1 MQRVT
6 LRVPEQQLE
15 MLDALVKIGDFPSVS
30 EAIRAGVRDLVD
42 RRCGKFG
49 HNIIMAGDCYE

>member
-6 LRVPEQQLE
+6 LRVPDQQLQ
-15 MLDALVKIGDFPSVS
+15 MLDALVELGDFPTVS

-42 RRCGKFG
+42 RRCRKFTG
-49 HNIIMAGDCYE
+49 RVTSDNSHA

>member
-1 MQRVT
+1 MQKVT
-6 LRVPEQQLE
+6 LRVPEKQLE
-15 MLDALVKIGDFPSVS
+15 MLDALVELGDFPSVS

-49 HNIIMAGDCYE
+49 VTKGDCYE

>member
-6 LRVPEQQLE
+6 LRVPEQQLQ
-15 MLDALVKIGDFPSVS
+15 MLDVLVKIGDFPTVS

-49 HNIIMAGDCYE
+49 HNVSGGKES